1 MVMKTENK
9 EYDKKIGQVS
19 QCVVVV
25 VFLEESQRI
34 CTDLTAIASCRD
46 LMPHKLIPS

>member
-9 EYDKKIGQVS
+9 EYDEKIGQVS

-25 VFLEESQRI
+25 VFLRRVAANMHRFNGHRQLSRF
-34 CTDLTAIASCRD
+34 DA
-46 LMPHKLIPS
+46 P